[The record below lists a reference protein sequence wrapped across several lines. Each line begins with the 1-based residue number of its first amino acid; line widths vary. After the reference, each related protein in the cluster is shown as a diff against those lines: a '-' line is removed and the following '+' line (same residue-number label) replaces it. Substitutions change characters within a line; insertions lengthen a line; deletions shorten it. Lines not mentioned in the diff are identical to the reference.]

1 MQTGSEMF
9 SCNVRQDNDLPI
21 QKNSFEVC
29 VGNYIFCLKISKNWR
44 ETFLF
49 YLWFFAGTAGE
60 GF

>member
-1 MQTGSEMF
+1 MF
-9 SCNVRQDNDLPI
+9 SCNVRQDNDLQI